1 MSRVYFVID
10 MKSFFAS
17 VECAERGIDPYT
29 ANLVVA
35 DKERTEKTICLAVS
49 INMKKLGVKNRCRLW
64 MIPDNI
70 EYICAKPRMKKYIEY
85 ATKIYSLYLNYID
98 KDDIHVYSIDECFL
112 DVTDYLKLY
121 NMKAKQFAMML
132 MNEIWEKYH
141 IPATCG
147 IGTNMYLAKIALDIS
162 AKSAKDRIGWL
173 NEEKYIKTLSKYE
186 PITDFWRISVGTKN
200 RLLKYGITNQEG
212 IRNIDEEILYK
223 EFGVNAELLIDHAYG
238 VEPVTMA
245 DIKGYKSKS
254 KSVSSH
260 EILTCG
266 YKKEDALIVLKE
278 MIQNGCYNLFK
289 KDLVTSS
296 IHYIV
301 GYVDGSIAHATIS
314 YNMITNL
321 YNFLI
326 PDVIKS
332 YNKIVSNYLEI
343 KTLGYSFVVQ
353 GIENEHYDLFTDLNE
368 VEKEKNLIKS
378 VLALKDK
385 YGKNSVLKALDYED
399 KATIIERNKMIGGHN
414 SGEDE

>member
-64 MIPDNI
+64 MVPKDID
-70 EYICAKPRMKKYIEY
+70 YICAKPRMKKYIEY
-85 ATKIYSLYLNYID
+85 AANIYSLYLKYID
-98 KDDIHVYSIDECFL
+98 KNDIHVYSIDECIL

-121 NMKAKQFAMML
+121 NIKAKPFAIKL

-147 IGTNMYLAKIALDIS
+147 IGTNMYLAKIALDIT
-162 AKSAKDRIGWL
+162 AKSSKDRIGWL
-173 NEEKYIKTLSKYE
+173 NEEKYIKELSFHE
-186 PITDFWRISVGTKN
+186 PISDFWMISTGTQN
-200 RLLKYGITNQEG
+200 RLLKYGIKNMDG
-212 IRNIDEEILYK
+212 IRRIDEEILYK
-223 EFGVNAELLIDHAYG
+223 EFGVNAELMIDHAYG
-238 VEPVTMA
+238 KEPVTMA

-260 EILTCG
+260 EILACS
-266 YKKEDALIVLKE
+266 YVKKDALIVLKE
-278 MIQNGCYNLFK
+278 MIQNGCYNLFLK
-289 KDLVTSS
+289 NLVTSS
-296 IHYIV
+296 IHFGVSYT
-301 GYVDGSIAHATIS
+301 DGSVSHATVS
-314 YNMITNL
+314 YNIRTNL
-321 YNFLI
+321 YNYLI
-326 PDVIKS
+326 DDLVKV
-332 YNKIVSNYLEI
+332 YEKIVSNEKEI
-343 KTLGYSFVVQ
+343 KTLGYSFNVS
-353 GIENEHYDLFTDLNE
+353 GIENEHYDIFTDLND
-368 VEKEKNLIKS
+368 VEKEKKLVKS
-378 VLALKDK
+378 ILSLKDK
-385 YGKNSVLKALDYED
+385 YGKNSVLKALDYDE

>member
-1 MSRVYFVID
+1 MNRVYFVID

-17 VECAERGIDPYT
+17 VECAERGLDPYT

-64 MIPDNI
+64 MVPKDID
-70 EYICAKPRMKKYIEY
+70 YVCAKPRMKKYIEY
-85 ATKIYSLYLNYID
+85 AANIYSIYLKYID

-121 NMKAKQFAMML
+121 NIKAKPFAMML

-147 IGTNMYLAKIALDIS
+147 IGTNMYLAKIALDIT
-162 AKSAKDRIGWL
+162 AKKSKDRIGWL
-173 NEEKYIKTLSKYE
+173 NEEKFLNELSLHE
-186 PITDFWRISVGTKN
+186 PITDFWMISSGTKN
-200 RLLKYGITNQEG
+200 RLLKYGIKNIEG
-212 IRNIDEEILYK
+212 IRRIDEEILYK
-223 EFGVNAELLIDHAYG
+223 EFGVNAELMIDHAYG
-238 VEPVTMA
+238 REPVTMA

-266 YKKEDALIVLKE
+266 YMKNDALIVFKE
-278 MIQNGCYNLFK
+278 MIQNGCYNLFLK
-289 KDLVTSS
+289 NLVTSS
-296 IHYIV
+296 IGFMVSYKEGV
-301 GYVDGSIAHATIS
+301 MSHATVS
-314 YNMITNL
+314 YNIKTNL
-321 YNFLI
+321 YNYLI
-326 PDVIKS
+326 KDLVKA
-332 YNKIVSNYLEI
+332 YEKIVLDNLEI
-343 KTLGYSFVVQ
+343 RSIGYSFNVS
-353 GIENEHYDLFTDLNE
+353 GIENEHYDIFTNLED
-368 VEKEKNLIKS
+368 VEKEKKLVESILS
-378 VLALKDK
+378 LKNK
-385 YGKNSVLKALDYED
+385 YGKNSVLKALDYDD